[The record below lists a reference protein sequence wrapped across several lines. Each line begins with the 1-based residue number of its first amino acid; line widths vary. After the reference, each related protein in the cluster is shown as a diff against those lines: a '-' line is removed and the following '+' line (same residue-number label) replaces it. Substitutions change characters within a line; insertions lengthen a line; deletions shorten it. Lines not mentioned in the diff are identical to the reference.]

1 MISNKSSSIVGTGS
15 VLPGKPVTND
25 ELVLTLKKKG
35 VETSDKWIKERTGIS
50 QRYII
55 SSSDSTS
62 SLGLEAAKIAIKDA
76 GIAVEE
82 IDLVIVATTTP
93 DHIFPSVAC
102 YIQGQLGIK
111 RGAAFDVQAVCSGF
125 VYGLTISDLFIK
137 ADQSSCALV
146 IGAETLSDILNWQD
160 RSTCVLFGDGAGA
173 ALLSR
178 SNSES
183 SILSTHLHS
192 DGKHLKS
199 LWMEA
204 PGTSKD
210 SWVNGS
216 IDLSKFT
223 PKMNGREVFRNAV
236 TRFPEVINEAL
247 DANNLDINDIKFIV
261 PHQANYRISE
271 AIAKKLNIK
280 MDKVIS
286 NIHKYGNTTAA
297 SIPIALAEALESN
310 KISKGDIIILAAFG
324 AGFTWASA
332 AIRW

>member
-146 IGAETLSDILNWQD
+146 IGAETLSDILDWTD

-173 ALLSR
+173 VVVK
-178 SNSES
+178 S
-183 SILSTHLHS
+183 SDYPGVITSSLRADGSLFNILKAPAKISQGGIIGKPFAIM
-192 DGKHLKS
+192 DGK
-199 LWMEA
+199 
-204 PGTSKD
+204 
-210 SWVNGS
+210 
-216 IDLSKFT
+216 
-223 PKMNGREVFRNAV
+223 EVFRKAVDALSTNAL
-236 TRFPEVINEAL
+236 EVMQKAKVSKR
-247 DANNLDINDIKFIV
+247 DIDWLI
-261 PHQANYRISE
+261 PHQANLRILK
-271 AIAKKLNIK
+271 AVAKRLEIPESKLIETVSK
-280 MDKVIS
+280 
-286 NIHKYGNTTAA
+286 HANTSAA
-297 SIPIALAEALESN
+297 SVPLALDTAR
-310 KISKGDIIILAAFG
+310 KDGRIVKGNLVLIQGVGGGLSWGSSIIRI
-324 AGFTWASA
+324 
-332 AIRW
+332 

>member
-1 MISNKSSSIVGTGS
+1 MYKSKIIGMGYSVPENIISNNDLSKIMDTSDDWIQSRSGIKERRWATNDVSTSDLALEASRAAIKNSKINPSDIDMIIVGT
-15 VLPGKPVTND
+15 L
-25 ELVLTLKKKG
+25 
-35 VETSDKWIKERTGIS
+35 
-50 QRYII
+50 
-55 SSSDSTS
+55 SSDYFFPGVSAQLQEKLNLKTI
-62 SLGLEAAKIAIKDA
+62 GAFDIKAACSAFIYSVSIADQFIK
-76 GIAVEE
+76 
-82 IDLVIVATTTP
+82 T
-93 DHIFPSVAC
+93 
-102 YIQGQLGIK
+102 
-111 RGAAFDVQAVCSGF
+111 GAANTV
-125 VYGLTISDLFIK
+125 
-137 ADQSSCALV
+137 LV
-146 IGAETLSDILNWQD
+146 VGAETQTKLIEK
-160 RSTCVLFGDGAGA
+160 STKGRDVAVLFGDGAGA

-178 SNSES
+178 SNSKS

-210 SWVNGS
+210 SWINGS

-247 DANNLDINDIKFIV
+247 DANDLDINDIKFIV

>member
-1 MISNKSSSIVGTGS
+1 MYKSKIIGMGYSVPENIISNDDLSKIMDTSDDWIQSRSGIKERRWATNDVSTSDLALEASRAAIKNSKINSSDIDMIIVGT
-15 VLPGKPVTND
+15 L
-25 ELVLTLKKKG
+25 
-35 VETSDKWIKERTGIS
+35 
-50 QRYII
+50 
-55 SSSDSTS
+55 SSDYFFPGVSAQ
-62 SLGLEAAKIAIKDA
+62 LQEKLNLKNVGAFDIKAACSAFIYSVSIADQFIK
-76 GIAVEE
+76 
-82 IDLVIVATTTP
+82 T
-93 DHIFPSVAC
+93 
-102 YIQGQLGIK
+102 
-111 RGAAFDVQAVCSGF
+111 GAAN
-125 VYGLTISDLFIK
+125 TI
-137 ADQSSCALV
+137 LV
-146 IGAETLSDILNWQD
+146 VGAETQTKLIEK
-160 RSTCVLFGDGAGA
+160 STKGRDVAVLFGDGAGA

-178 SNSES
+178 SNSKS

-210 SWVNGS
+210 SWVNSS

-247 DANNLDINDIKFIV
+247 DANDLDINDIKFIV

>member
-1 MISNKSSSIVGTGS
+1 MGYSVPENIISNDDLSKIMDTSDDWIQSRSGIKERRWATNDVSTSDLALKASRAAIKNSKINSSDIDMIIVGT
-15 VLPGKPVTND
+15 L
-25 ELVLTLKKKG
+25 
-35 VETSDKWIKERTGIS
+35 
-50 QRYII
+50 
-55 SSSDSTS
+55 SSDYFFPGVSAQLQEKLNLKTV
-62 SLGLEAAKIAIKDA
+62 GAFDIKAACSAFIYSVSIADQFIK
-76 GIAVEE
+76 
-82 IDLVIVATTTP
+82 T
-93 DHIFPSVAC
+93 
-102 YIQGQLGIK
+102 
-111 RGAAFDVQAVCSGF
+111 GAANTVLIV
-125 VYGLTISDLFIK
+125 
-137 ADQSSCALV
+137 
-146 IGAETLSDILNWQD
+146 GAETQTKLIEK
-160 RSTCVLFGDGAGA
+160 STKGRDVAVLFGDGAGA
-173 ALLSR
+173 AIVTR
-178 SNSES
+178 SNSKS

-271 AIAKKLNIK
+271 AIAKKLNIE